1 MTPLENFDDIIS
13 DFKNAYQN
21 GKINFFERRK
31 DLLNDWIKIR
41 KQKEEIN
48 EWIKKF
54 NDIEYGEMNQKAK
67 IWIEKL
73 NAEEA
78 KVIEYF
84 GDSPDNH
91 PEWFEDVEQ
100 RLTEAGIEVEFES
113 ETNEGLRYVFES
125 GEIDPKIDAFS
136 DFCDTDIDI
145 LVKNLRQCSMDL
157 ETSFGNF
164 KTEELRLLLRLFG
177 ARARLLQVLMEMDRI
192 KDTQRQ
198 MISGSVTVLRT
209 ILKSSP
215 MVGFIEPFHSGFK
228 DKMNWLDYVIKTESE
243 LREFREKASNE
254 TNEKME
260 ITPEDQVQLE
270 EARQNNQE
278 KKKKKEDYA
287 LEKLEE
293 LKAHING
300 TYLSEDTEAQMY
312 LREQVIELMDL
323 LGVQHIE
330 LLGFAKEFNQY
341 LTGSEFR
348 PLRRIIERESSRIAS
363 VGELEILEY
372 EKRLAAEENIGN
384 NATKSN
390 LNMTTQFN
398 ENKDTDAEIPNN
410 KTVEQDKEISDD
422 SKNQKQLG

>member
-1 MTPLENFDDIIS
+1 MTPLENFDDIIN

-21 GKINFFERRK
+21 GKINFFEKRK
-31 DLLNDWIKIR
+31 DTLNDWIKIK

-48 EWIKKF
+48 EWVKKF
-54 NDIEYGEMNQKAK
+54 NDIEYGEMNLKAEK
-67 IWIEKL
+67 WIAKL
-73 NAEEA
+73 DEEEA

-91 PEWFEDVEQ
+91 PEWFDDVEH
-100 RLTEAGIEVEFES
+100 RLNEAGIDVEFES
-113 ETNEGLRYVFES
+113 PENEGLRYVNDN
-125 GEIDPKIDAFS
+125 GEIDPKIDGFS
-136 DFCDTDIDI
+136 DFCGTDIDI
-145 LVKNLRQCSMDL
+145 LVKTLRQCAMDL

-164 KTEELRLLLRLFG
+164 KTDELRLILRLFG

-228 DKMNWLDYVIKTESE
+228 DKMNWLDYVIRTETE
-243 LREFREKASNE
+243 LREFRQNVVNGNDEK
-254 TNEKME
+254 TE
-260 ITPEDQVQLE
+260 ITPEDKIQLE
-270 EARQNNQE
+270 EARQDNQE
-278 KKKKKEDYA
+278 KKKQKENFA

-293 LKAHING
+293 LRAHING

-323 LGVQHIE
+323 LGVQHVE

-372 EKRLAAEENIGN
+372 EKRLAAEESIGDEL
-384 NATKSN
+384 KSSN
-390 LNMTTQFN
+390 LNITTQFKDKK
-398 ENKDTDAEIPNN
+398 NKDAEILPDNPIVQDQN
-410 KTVEQDKEISDD
+410 GEQVS
-422 SKNQKQLG
+422 G